1 MLTTAEGWTNAVR
14 LPDSPHVASRFD
26 SERSQAADATRDKRV
41 LGGIR
46 GSRCDG
52 AMQTAGSER
61 LRQRRRI
68 VQPIA
73 AALALALG
81 TADACA
87 QATVDFRAKDGSR
100 FVLAPTPGAPIVHWA
115 IATPIGVAVDPA
127 DAPGLAEAA
136 ALASMRG
143 TWNFGSLDVARER
156 QALTELDAIEA
167 ELRGAPKAASAEL
180 DAKRARA
187 NELRTLATSLCDA
200 AAFRRVLAAAPA
212 AGVQLRFTATT
223 SILSLRTT
231 PLALP
236 QVAKLLVDRR
246 ERQSLRGVEAEL
258 ESVQRRAV
266 AAWDADPLSPL
277 RAEAI
282 ALAFAGHPL
291 ARAGERPTPAPTRRD
306 TALATW
312 ALSQHPQNSVHV
324 LTGSFDAAAVRADL
338 ERTFERTL
346 MPAAQPRQPAVPRAI
361 AATRRAA
368 VPGARFP
375 AVLVAFPLPPEIDR
389 DAAATAARWFA
400 DGPESWLGKELV
412 RSGRATARVAARAPW
427 PEGAAAGLLVVEVTD
442 AAGTR
447 EGLTEET
454 LALIAAG
461 RSAAPEPGQLPLRF
475 AAQQRAFELATDG
488 PTGFAAWCAERLL
501 ATDAIAIPAAPA
513 APVYPELAERL
524 RGILASNPI
533 VVEWSKQ

>member
-1 MLTTAEGWTNAVR
+1 MSKTVEGRTQAVR
-14 LPDSPHVASRFD
+14 LPTFLEVASRD
-26 SERSQAADATRDKRV
+26 SGATRRATRTEGEERV
-41 LGGIR
+41 RGGVR
-46 GSRCDG
+46 GSGFARATRQADRG
-52 AMQTAGSER
+52 AEPS
-61 LRQRRRI
+61 RRGGRTML
-68 VQPIA
+68 
-73 AALALALG
+73 LATLCLALG
-81 TADACA
+81 AAEACA
-87 QATVDFRAKDGSR
+87 QAPVDFRSKDGTR
-100 FVLAPTPGAPIVHWA
+100 FVLVPTPGAPMVHWA
-115 IATPIGVAVDPA
+115 VATPIGVAVDPA

-156 QALTELDAIEA
+156 QTLAELDALDA
-167 ELRGAPKAASAEL
+167 DLRGAPKGTAAEL

-187 NELRTLATSLCDA
+187 NELRALAATLCDA

-212 AGVQLRFTATT
+212 AGVQVRSTATA

-246 ERQSLRGVEAEL
+246 ERQVLRGIDAEL
-258 ESVQRRAV
+258 EAVQSRAV

-277 RAEAI
+277 RAEAL
-282 ALAFAGHPL
+282 ALAFAGNPL
-291 ARAGERPTPAPTRRD
+291 ARAGERPQPAPARRD

-312 ALSQHPQNSVHV
+312 AQSQHPQNTVHV
-324 LTGSFDAAAVRADL
+324 LTGSFDPASVRADL
-338 ERTFERTL
+338 ERAFERTL
-346 MPAAQPRQPAVPRAI
+346 LPAAQPRQPAVPRALT
-361 AATRRAA
+361 ATRRAA

-375 AVLVAFPLPPEIDR
+375 AVLVAFALPPELDR

-400 DGPESWLGKELV
+400 DGPDSWLGKELV

-427 PEGAAAGLLVVEVTD
+427 PEGAATGLLLVEVTD

-447 EGLTEET
+447 AGLTEET
-454 LALIAAG
+454 LALIANG

-488 PTGFAAWCAERLL
+488 AAGFAAWCAERTL
-501 ATDAIAIPAAPA
+501 TIGGNAIPAAPT

-524 RGILASNPI
+524 RGILASSPI
-533 VVEWSKQ
+533 VVEWSDQ